1 MACRGARTD
10 CRWPRLG
17 FCAVDLD
24 EAARM
29 ARGLLDEHGLHEWTV
44 VFDRAKRRA
53 GVCRSAQ
60 RQIGL
65 SGPLTALHDEAEVRD
80 TVLHEVAHALVGPRH
95 GHDAVWRATALRIGC
110 SGRRC
115 SDPDAPSIEGDW
127 VGTCPAG
134 HRITRHRR
142 PTRPGSC
149 TRCSRMFSRDHLISW
164 THRGARVPMGEA
176 YDAALARLL
185 ARPEP
190 VATADGPPVRAPRV
204 GQRARV
210 VAAGRYEGVVGTV
223 LKRGR
228 TRFHLRVRDQVLTV
242 PFALLEAVDG

>member
-1 MACRGARTD
+1 MAGLSADR
-10 CRWPRLG
+10 PRVS
-17 FCAVDLD
+17 AVDLD
-24 EAARM
+24 EAGRM
-29 ARGLLDEHGLHEWTV
+29 ARRLLDEHGLRDWTV

-53 GVCRSAQ
+53 GICRPHQ

-65 SGPLTALHDEAEVRD
+65 SAPLTVLHDEAEVRD

-134 HRITRHRR
+134 HRVTRHRR
-142 PTRPGSC
+142 PARPGSC
-149 TRCSRMFSRDHLISW
+149 TRCSRTFSREHLISW
-164 THRGARVPMGEA
+164 THRGAVVPMGEA
-176 YDAALARLL
+176 YDTALRRIL
-185 ARPEP
+185 AGPDP
-190 VATADGPPVRAPRV
+190 VAADAGPAGPAPRV
-204 GQRARV
+204 GQRARI
-210 VAAGRYEGVVGTV
+210 VAGGRYEGVVGTV

-228 TRFHLRVRDQVLTV
+228 TRFHVRVRDRVLTV
-242 PFALLEAVDG
+242 PFGLLEVVDR

>member
-1 MACRGARTD
+1 M
-10 CRWPRLG
+10 
-17 FCAVDLD
+17 DLD

-29 ARGLLDEHGLHEWTV
+29 ARGLLDEHGLRDWTV

-53 GVCRSAQ
+53 GICRPAQ

-95 GHDAVWRATALRIGC
+95 GHDAVWRATAVRIGC

-115 SDPDAPSIEGDW
+115 SDPDAPAIEGDW
-127 VGTCPAG
+127 VGTCPGG

-149 TRCSRMFSRDHLISW
+149 TRCSRTFSREHLLTW
-164 THRGARVPMGEA
+164 THRGTVVPMGEA
-176 YDAALARLL
+176 YDAALRRILDAPDPGRS
-185 ARPEP
+185 AAGAPAP
-190 VATADGPPVRAPRV
+190 APRV
-204 GQRARV
+204 GQRARI
-210 VAAGRYEGVVGTV
+210 VAAGRYQGVVGTV

-228 TRFHLRVRDQVLTV
+228 TRFHLRVRGQVLTV
-242 PFALLEAVDG
+242 PFAMLEPLDRS